1 MVVTQSILSFLLSI
15 LISLGGTV
23 TADNIGQD
31 FTTICSN
38 QDPSVQFKINRYLV
52 NPGGQLLDDITL
64 EGFKLTAEIYNDI
77 QDGKVT
83 NQVIQNTIGSA
94 EWGQF
99 IANNKNN
106 IISNNNKFNFADGSY
121 CEFEFVPYAPS
132 TGVPSLGIN
141 DGRSWSLYRCWI
153 YKYNFEG
160 IKIDSWNNTFLLS
173 VPQTGYNVPI
183 CSPEGSS
190 PIWDVEIIDAESGKF
205 TFKRYGYQG
214 AVVQS
219 EIYTCPL
226 LAESQN
232 SRLDDCIGTITDV
245 AISGAAIG
253 TLPIAAD
260 GSITLPD
267 GSRVFPN
274 ADGTYT
280 IGGTTYSPVYNLEAY
295 DDSALLGLLEQL
307 LQKIDSLE
315 NQLEFEKEIDTPADY
330 DKAFENV
337 QAYQGTMNEFIYSS
351 PKWTTVFP
359 FCIPWD
365 FVRGVKLLSA
375 APVAPRF
382 DIPFEIPAFGAFKG
396 YSTTIS
402 LDFSEYE
409 KYFQPVRWFTTM
421 FFLIGLGFVTFKIVK
436 GAA

>member
-15 LISLGGTV
+15 IISLGGSV
-23 TADNIGQD
+23 TADNVGQD
-31 FTTICSN
+31 FSSIYNN
-38 QDPSVQFKINRYLV
+38 QNPFIQQKIDQCALAVDPT
-52 NPGGQLLDDITL
+52 GQLITNL
-64 EGFKLTAEIYNDI
+64 KTEGIKLTTEILYDI

-94 EWGQF
+94 EWGNF
-99 IANNKNN
+99 IA
-106 IISNNNKFNFADGSY
+106 SN
-121 CEFEFVPYAPS
+121 
-132 TGVPSLGIN
+132 IN
-141 DGRSWSLYRCWI
+141 DVKFDESKYSWFDSETGYYIKPVFTFTNREISRNLVLFDANGNELQSLTGLGFITDTSKLSEDEYNT
-153 YKYNFEG
+153 YYNAQFENFEYDKTTG
-160 IKIDSWNNTFLLS
+160 KYSVDVCFINYGVSVRRHDKGTCDYLKDNTFDK
-173 VPQTGYNVPI
+173 VA
-183 CSPEGSS
+183 
-190 PIWDVEIIDAESGKF
+190 DASM
-205 TFKRYGYQG
+205 
-214 AVVQS
+214 
-219 EIYTCPL
+219 
-226 LAESQN
+226 
-232 SRLDDCIGTITDV
+232 IGTAV
-245 AISGAAIG
+245 GAAGSEFDISSDG
-253 TLPIAAD
+253 T
-260 GSITLPD
+260 ITLPD

-280 IGGTTYSPVYNLEAY
+280 IGGTTYSPVYNLAAY
-295 DDSALLGLLEQL
+295 DDSALLGLLNQL
-307 LQKIDSLE
+307 LQRIDDLE
-315 NQLEFEKEIDTPADY
+315 NKLEFEKEIDTPVDY

-337 QAYQGTMNEFIYSS
+337 QAYQGTMSEFIYSS

-396 YSTTIS
+396 YATTIS

-409 KYFQPVRWFTTM
+409 KYFQPVRWFTTT